1 MAAIGTWTFAVPA
14 IKVVKRKLGDGSSCL
29 DALEA
34 GINAVEDDGSTG
46 RYLVGR
52 GGYPNAKG
60 VHEFDAAVMV
70 GEGCRFGGVVGL
82 RGVATPVSVA
92 RRVMETSSHSMLVG
106 PGATAFA
113 VEQGFPLETSDTL
126 HTEESLSAFRKFL
139 KQQAEEARARAEEK
153 MQQEKE
159 EMKTEVSPG
168 GHDTLGLIVLD
179 KNSRIAAG
187 VSTSGAPFKAEGR
200 VGDSPL
206 PGCGLYADDAGGA
219 AVATG
224 DGDNIMKFCPSFQVV
239 QMMRQGFDPQTACR
253 EVVKQIQQKVGADMF
268 EMALVAMDMKGC
280 RGSGSTVVQW
290 EDVCEGK
297 KYDGFPYVTW
307 TGESSEP
314 AICVEP
320 ATRLS

>member
-1 MAAIGTWTFAVPA
+1 MAAIGTWTFALPA
-14 IKVVKRKLGDGSSCL
+14 INVAKRKLEEGSSCL

-34 GINAVEDDGSTG
+34 GINAVEDDGATG

-70 GEGCRFGGVVGL
+70 GEGCRFGGVAGL
-82 RGVATPVSVA
+82 RGVATPLSVA
-92 RRVMETSSHSMLVG
+92 RRVMEKSSHSMLVG

-126 HTEESLSAFRKFL
+126 HTEESLSSFRKFL
-139 KQQAEEARARAEEK
+139 KQQAEDARARAEGK

-159 EMKTEVSPG
+159 TDVLPG

-179 KNSRIAAG
+179 TKSSRIAAG

-239 QMMRQGFDPQTACR
+239 QIMRQGFDPQTACR
-253 EVVKQIQQKVGADMF
+253 EVVKQIHQKVGADMF

-280 RGSGSTVVQW
+280 RGSGSTVLEW
-290 EDVCEGK
+290 EDVCVGK
-297 KYDGFPYVTW
+297 TYEGFPYVTW
-307 TGESSEP
+307 AEGESSEP

-320 ATRLS
+320 ATKLS

>member
-1 MAAIGTWTFAVPA
+1 MAAIGTWTFALPA
-14 IKVVKRKLGDGSSCL
+14 IKVAKRKLEEGSSCL

-34 GINAVEDDGSTG
+34 GINAVEDDGATG

-70 GEGCRFGGVVGL
+70 GEGCRYGGVAAL

-92 RRVMETSSHSMLVG
+92 RRVMEKSSHSMLVG

-139 KQQAEEARARAEEK
+139 QKQADEARARAEEK
-153 MQQEKE
+153 MQRSKE
-159 EMKTEVSPG
+159 EKKT

-179 KNSRIAAG
+179 KKSSRIAAG

-206 PGCGLYADDAGGA
+206 PGGGLYADDAGGA

-224 DGDNIMKFCPSFQVV
+224 DGDNMMRFCPSFQVV
-239 QMMRQGFDPQTACR
+239 QMMRQGIDPQTACR
-253 EVVKQIQQKVGADMF
+253 EVVKQIHQKVGTDMF

-280 RGSGSTVVQW
+280 TGSGSTVLTW

-297 KYDGFPYVTW
+297 TYEGFPYVRW
-307 TGESSEP
+307 VEGECSEP
-314 AICVEP
+314 IICVEP
-320 ATRLS
+320 ATKLT